1 MMGRQVERAQL
12 FYEFSLERHVPEDHL
27 LRRIDQVLDLSW
39 LRAELAPFYS
49 LTGRP
54 SVDPELMIRMLLVG
68 YCYGI
73 RSERR
78 LCDEVH
84 LNLGYRWFCRLGLDG
99 AVPDHS
105 TFSKARHGRF
115 REAEVFRRVFERVV
129 GTCMTAGLV
138 GGEGF
143 AIDASVIEADASYAL
158 RVDGPTLPLE
168 RADPE
173 SATRPVREYL
183 AALDAA
189 AARMA
194 GTADAGT
201 EDQPERLAAE
211 PGPAKSL
218 SLTDP
223 AAAWTSKGA
232 RKASFA
238 YAVNYLVDLQRA
250 VVVDVAASP
259 ARWTEEVATTSVM
272 IERTRERFGL
282 RPSRLAADSAY
293 GSGRLIGWLMRR
305 GIEPHVPVL
314 HREAQTNGMM
324 TRAEF
329 SYDRARDMYVCPA
342 RHDLRTT
349 GAVIPGGLK
358 QYRAKPTSCGP
369 CELKPRCTAGLARMV
384 TRNVHEDERE
394 HVRSLASTPAFKR
407 SARERR
413 KVEML
418 FAHLKRNLGFR
429 RLRLRGPTGAGDEFL
444 LAATAQNL
452 RRLARNLA
460 APPPMGARAPA

>member
-1 MMGRQVERAQL
+1 MMGRQVEAAQL
-12 FYEFSLERHVPEDHL
+12 FYEFSLDRHVPSDHL

-49 LTGRP
+49 STGRP
-54 SVDPELMIRMLLVG
+54 SIDPELMIRMLLVG

-78 LCDEVH
+78 LCDEAH

-129 GTCMTAGLV
+129 SSCMTAGLV

-158 RVDGPTLPLE
+158 RVDGPTLPPE
-168 RADPE
+168 RADPD

-189 AARMA
+189 ATRVA
-194 GTADAGT
+194 GGEDG

-211 PGPAKSL
+211 PAPAKLL

-238 YAVNYLVDLQRA
+238 YAVNYLVDLKRA
-250 VVVDVAASP
+250 VVVDVTASP
-259 ARWTEEVATTSVM
+259 ARWTEEVASTAVM
-272 IERTRERFGL
+272 IERTQKRFGL
-282 RPSRLAADSAY
+282 QPTRLAADAAY
-293 GSGRLIGWLMRR
+293 GSGRLVGWLMGR

-314 HREAQTNGMM
+314 DRERQTKGMM

-329 SYDRARDMYVCPA
+329 RYDRGRDVYVCPA
-342 RHDLRTT
+342 DHDLRTT

-369 CELKPRCTAGLARMV
+369 CALKPRCTTGLARMV

-394 HVRSLASTPAFKR
+394 HVRQLAGTPEFKR

-418 FAHLKRNLGFR
+418 FAHLKRNLGLR
-429 RLRLRGPTGAGDEFL
+429 RLRLRGSTGAGDEFL

-452 RRLARNLA
+452 RRLARSLDTS
-460 APPPMGARAPA
+460 PLMGAPAPA